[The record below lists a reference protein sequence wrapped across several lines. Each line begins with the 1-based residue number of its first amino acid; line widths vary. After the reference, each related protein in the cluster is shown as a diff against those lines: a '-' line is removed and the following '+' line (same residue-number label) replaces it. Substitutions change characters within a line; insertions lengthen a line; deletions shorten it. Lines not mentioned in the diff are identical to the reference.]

1 MNVIESNAK
10 MINDKMVGM
19 INWTTWRRNNTV
31 DEEAR
36 MINDSLK
43 ISTIMTI
50 LYLFNDEI
58 IVNESNGT
66 NWE

>member
-10 MINDKMVGM
+10 M

-31 DEEAR
+31 DEGAR

-66 NWE
+66 NWEYSYKIKE